1 MKTAAAVL
9 ALFLSAD
16 ALTLKSKTGNKLAS
30 QMKHKSLAQ
39 IKAKWDDD
47 QDDDD
52 QDGDDQDE
60 DDQDDDD
67 QDGDD
72 QDEDD
77 QDDDD
82 QDDAGQDDDDQ
93 D

>member
-47 QDDDD
+47 QDNDD
-52 QDGDDQDE
+52 QNNDGDW
-60 DDQDDDD
+60 QDDDD

-72 QDEDD
+72 NDNDW
-77 QDDDD
+77 
-82 QDDAGQDDDDQ
+82 QDDAG
-93 D
+93 

>member
-47 QDDDD
+47 QD
-52 QDGDDQDE
+52 GDDQDN
-60 DDQDDDD
+60 DGDWQDDDD

-72 QDEDD
+72 NDNDW
-77 QDDDD
+77 
-82 QDDAGQDDDDQ
+82 QDDAG
-93 D
+93 